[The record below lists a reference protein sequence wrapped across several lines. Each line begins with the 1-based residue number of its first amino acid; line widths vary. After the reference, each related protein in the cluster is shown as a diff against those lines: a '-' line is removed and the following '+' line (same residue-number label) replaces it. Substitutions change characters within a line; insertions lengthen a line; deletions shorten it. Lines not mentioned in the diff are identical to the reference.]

1 MRCCMWTFVPL
12 RCELLE
18 LVWMLNFKNEVRTSF
33 SLNTWVFPLFFE
45 SNHLTLT
52 SYLGIVHACTLPL
65 KPRILRCLEVVGTVG
80 IGALKQNTRIVFF
93 FSICHAR
100 PSERTIRCSECCWVA
115 PISARVLPVR
125 VYPKFQ
131 PLGKLFLIFPHFSQ
145 FWG

>member
-12 RCELLE
+12 WCELLE
-18 LVWMLNFKNEVRTSF
+18 LLWMLNFKEVRNSF

-45 SNHLTLT
+45 SNHLILT

-65 KPRILRCLEVVGTVG
+65 KPRILRWLEAVGTMES
-80 IGALKQNTRIVFF
+80 GALKQNTRIVFYF
-93 FSICHAR
+93 QSVMLAQRANH
-100 PSERTIRCSECCWVA
+100 SLQ
-115 PISARVLPVR
+115 RVLLSNSNCCTCSSVR